1 MKDFNLI
8 VVGLS
13 FYLTVGL
20 NPVTASG
27 QASFDDN
34 LMGQGN
40 NMPTLNNNQG
50 EGLRGPQ
57 GMMQRGGGQRQG
69 PQGMMQR
76 RGGQRQGP
84 QGMGQR
90 RGGQRRGPQG
100 MMQRRGR

>member
-1 MKDFNLI
+1 MKVSNLMVAGFGI
-8 VVGLS
+8 FLI
-13 FYLTVGL
+13 VGL
-20 NPVTASG
+20 NPVEAWG

-34 LMGQGN
+34 LMGQG

-57 GMMQRGGGQRQG
+57 GMMQRRGGQRQG

-84 QGMGQR
+84 QGM
-90 RGGQRRGPQG
+90 
-100 MMQRRGR
+100 MQRRGR